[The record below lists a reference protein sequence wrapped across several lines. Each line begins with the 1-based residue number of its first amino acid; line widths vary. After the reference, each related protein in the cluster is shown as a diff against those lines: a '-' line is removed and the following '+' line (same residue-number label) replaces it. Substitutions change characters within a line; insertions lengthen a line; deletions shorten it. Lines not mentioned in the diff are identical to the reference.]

1 MTLGIND
8 IQHNDTVLSVVVL
21 CHFAECR
28 YNLNVMLSVVMP
40 NVLLQKVVAPLKEL
54 FKLDGLVKIGCGF
67 RLKMM
72 KPSNYKHHSMFQN
85 KLTKV
90 FIGKF

>member
-1 MTLGIND
+1 
-8 IQHNDTVLSVVVL
+8 VL
-21 CHFAECR
+21 CYFAECHD
-28 YNLNVMLSVVMP
+28 YLNVMLSVVML
-40 NVLLQKVVAPLKEL
+40 NVLILKVVAPLKEL
-54 FKLDGLVKIGCGF
+54 FKSDGLVKIGCGF

-90 FIGKF
+90 FIGKV